1 MPRVSSKK
9 FFAEQTA
16 HSRVKAD
23 IVYKYVLAWAAIVLS
38 PKFNV
43 SGEAAYIDLFSGPG
57 SYDDGARSTPL
68 LITEQILKKPQLR
81 NGLRMFFN
89 DINPSLTN
97 SLKQEIKALR
107 QVETLQHPPHFS
119 SEPASITLIDS
130 LGLTREIPQF
140 YFLDQFGWAD
150 ITPSLV
156 RHIFLNRKIDCAFF
170 FRTPRVIAAVTNP
183 SSEQTMVSLFGKFG
197 LESLREEFKEHP
209 REKEAIIL
217 GHLKVTMKEAGA
229 PYFQPF
235 PFFVSDGNSSRQHL
249 IYLGKHPKGLEV
261 VKDIMAASST
271 THHGG
276 VPVMGFTDG
285 PVQDGLF
292 TPDPIPVLQE
302 QLLRGFAGRT
312 LTVGEVFEE
321 HHVTS
326 ERYILRN
333 YQEALRRL
341 EASSCVRASPG
352 VAERPNRGGVVTM
365 SELVKITFP
374 SSRRFDESAHFNR
387 MD

>member
-1 MPRVSSKK
+1 MPKVSSRK
-9 FFAEQTA
+9 FFAEQSA

-23 IVYKYVLAWAAIVLS
+23 IVYKYVLGWAAIVLN
-38 PKFNV
+38 PKYNV
-43 SGEAAYIDLFSGPG
+43 AGEAAYIDLFSGPG

-68 LITEQILKKPQLR
+68 LITEQVLKKSQLR
-81 NGLRMFFN
+81 GGLRMFFN

-97 SLKQEIKALR
+97 SLKQEIGALPQIGDLR
-107 QVETLQHPPHFS
+107 YTPHFT
-119 SEPASITLIDS
+119 SEPTSIALIDS
-130 LGLTREIPQF
+130 FRLSRETPQF

-150 ITPSLV
+150 ITPPIV
-156 RHIFLNRKIDCAFF
+156 RHIFLNRKCDCAFF

-183 SSEQTMVSLFGKFG
+183 NSEQTMTSLFGAPR
-197 LESLREEFKEHP
+197 LEALRVSFKERP

-217 GHLKVTMKEAGA
+217 ESLKATMKDAGA
-229 PYFQPF
+229 VHFQPF
-235 PFFVSDGNSSRQHL
+235 PFRVCEGNSSRQHL
-249 IYLGKHPKGLEV
+249 IYLGKHSKGLELM
-261 VKDIMAASST
+261 KDIMAASST
-271 THHGG
+271 MHHGG

-285 PVQDGLF
+285 PQQFGLF

-302 QLLRGFAGRT
+302 ELLRIFAGRT
-312 LTVGEVFEE
+312 ISVGEIFEE

-341 EASSCVRASPG
+341 EGSSKVRASPEA
-352 VAERPNRGGVVTM
+352 AERPKRLGIATM

-374 SSRRFDESAHFNR
+374 DWQEAR
-387 MD
+387 